1 MTSKSVRFHPLAA
14 AEVAATAMVYATHR
28 PQLGIDFTGAVRAA
42 VTSIHRRP
50 TGHPPCPGVPADL
63 GVRRVRLLRFP
74 YNLVYCATTTEI
86 LILAVAH
93 QRRAPDYWGHRIPG

>member
-1 MTSKSVRFHPLAA
+1 VTSKSVRFHPLAA

-28 PQLGIDFTGAVRAA
+28 PQLGLDFTAAVRAA
-42 VTSIHRRP
+42 
-50 TGHPPCPGVPADL
+50 
-63 GVRRVRLLRFP
+63 VRRVRLLRFP